1 MGLREFLF
9 GPSIPD
15 EGTQYTNE
23 EPQPHFGH
31 LADRDN
37 LARELQERR
46 GTEQRAEEQGRFA
59 RTQEEPEDEPEEPE
73 APRKPRLWGFRRS
86 SRRLAEE
93 IRRGGARPPVELSSR
108 GRFKLVRRIE
118 KLNRSLEEAG
128 SPEEL
133 RDIARAA
140 RRSSPNLGS
149 WKKIE
154 RSLEKGKESYF
165 KKLELGGA
173 SKSQLRAA
181 ERKYEHKIGRFQR
194 QLGRRMLRPGS
205 QIRF

>member
-9 GPSIPD
+9 GPDIPD
-15 EGTQYTNE
+15 ESAEIAKE
-23 EPQPHFGH
+23 EPQ
-31 LADRDN
+31 
-37 LARELQERR
+37 QRR
-46 GTEQRAEEQGRFA
+46 FSQ
-59 RTQEEPEDEPEEPE
+59 TQEGPEDEPEEPE
-73 APRKPRLWGFRRS
+73 APRKLRLWGFRRS

-108 GRFKLVRRIE
+108 RRFKLVRRIE
-118 KLNRSLEEAG
+118 KLNRSLEEAE

-133 RDIARAA
+133 RDVARAA
-140 RRSSPNLGS
+140 RRRSPNLGS
-149 WKKIE
+149 WRKVE
-154 RSLEKGKESYF
+154 RGLEKGKESYF

-194 QLGRRMLRPGS
+194 QLGRRIARPGS
-205 QIRF
+205 RLRF